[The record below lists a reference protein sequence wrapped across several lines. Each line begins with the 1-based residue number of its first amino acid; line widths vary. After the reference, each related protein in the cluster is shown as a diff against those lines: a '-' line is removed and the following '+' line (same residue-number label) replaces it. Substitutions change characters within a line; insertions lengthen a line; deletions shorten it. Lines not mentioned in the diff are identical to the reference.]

1 MGQGDDGTVYIA
13 VSNHDEVAGNV
24 AIFALDPGTNRIRL
38 LGDLKL
44 VSTAA
49 GNWRNGESH
58 YKVHTFLQKA
68 SDGLIYFA
76 TMGSGRPKRDRGAHG
91 YALDPRI
98 EEIPDVSLAAPFS
111 IASTRKVGPGSGVVV
126 QQLGVKGMGLQP
138 DFTDVLYLMTWGAW
152 RTASVRLA
160 HGIFTAWAIRRVFLR
175 YFTWMERGDV
185 YSPGGPPNEPQPF
198 LFYDVQTGEASAL
211 V

>member
-24 AIFALDPGTNRIRL
+24 AIFALDLGTDRIRL
-38 LGDLKL
+38 LGRSEVGFYGRRQLAERREPL
-44 VSTAA
+44 QS
-49 GNWRNGESH
+49 
-58 YKVHTFLQKA
+58 HTFLQKA